1 MALHFRAA
9 ILHQTRQPLRIEAGI
24 EVPPLGQGQLL
35 VRIAYAGVC
44 HSQVMEVR
52 GGRGPD
58 KYLPHMLGHEGTG
71 VVVETGAGVKN
82 FAKGQKVI
90 LGWLKGAGADTA
102 GPTYRQGERL
112 INAGAVTTFGEYAVV
127 SENRCTL
134 LPEGV
139 PMDIGVLFGCAVP
152 VGAGIVTNTVQ
163 PRPGSTVAIFGLGG
177 VGLSALMACLLY
189 ECREIVAVDV
199 APEKLSLATAL
210 GATRTINA
218 AEQDPVAALRQLTA
232 GEGVDYSIESAGL
245 TGTIE
250 QAFNAVR
257 RFGGL
262 CVFASHPSSGEKIQ
276 LDPYELICGK
286 RILGSWG
293 GDSRPQRDIDR
304 FAELY
309 RSGRLPLQKLISRR
323 YKLDEINEA
332 LDDLEQR
339 RSLRPL
345 IEIDP
350 ALN

>member
-1 MALHFRAA
+1 MPIQFRAA
-9 ILHQTRQPLRIEAGI
+9 ILHETNQPLRVEAGI
-24 EVPPLGQGQLL
+24 EVPPLAEGQVL
-35 VRIAYAGVC
+35 VQIAYAGVC

-52 GGRGPD
+52 GGRGED

-71 VVVETGAGVKN
+71 IVVETGPGVSKV
-82 FAKGQKVI
+82 ARGQKVI
-90 LGWLKGAGADTA
+90 LGWVKGEGANT
-102 GPTYRQGERL
+102 GGTTYRQQDRV

-127 SENRCTL
+127 AENRCTP

-139 PMDIGVLFGCAVP
+139 PMDVGVLFGCAVP

-163 PRPGSTVAIFGLGG
+163 PKAGSTVAVFGLGG

-189 ECREIVAVDV
+189 DCREIIAVDV
-199 APEKLSLATAL
+199 VPEKLALARTL

-218 AEQDPVAALRQLTA
+218 AEEDPVAELRRLTGGA
-232 GEGVDYSIESAGL
+232 GVDYSIESAGA
-245 TGTIE
+245 TATIE

-262 CVFASHPSSGEKIQ
+262 CVFASHPRGGEMIK

-293 GDSRPQRDIDR
+293 GESHPDRDIAR

-309 RSGRLPLQKLISRR
+309 RSGRLPLQNLITRR
-323 YKLDEINEA
+323 YSLDQVNEA

-345 IEIDP
+345 IEINP
-350 ALN
+350 ALR